1 MWSGGAM
8 GKILLS
14 NHYEGAPLAI
24 LKQAIAGDF
33 ELEVLDALSVD
44 ELRERIADADYLL
57 VSGRM
62 RIDGET
68 LACARKLKMIQ
79 RTGVGLDSLDL
90 DCIKE
95 RGIPLYVNQG
105 VNSTS
110 VAEHAL
116 YLILAALRRSYFV
129 NRQIRSGI
137 WKKQETGLT
146 THELAGKTV
155 GVVGMGNI
163 GRKVARRVAAFD
175 ARILYY
181 DAYRLNPEDE
191 AALGVE
197 FCSMGD
203 LLAHADVV
211 TLHCPANGDGP
222 LIGASEL
229 ARMRDGAI
237 IINTARGSLVDMDA
251 LVAALNSGKLA
262 AAGIDVF
269 DSEPI
274 AADHPIL
281 ACDNAVL
288 SPHIGGVTYE
298 AFASMMEGAVGN
310 MRAFERGDLAAIAS
324 SRYL

>member
-1 MWSGGAM
+1 M
-8 GKILLS
+8 GKIVLS

-24 LKQAIAGDF
+24 LQQAVAGDF
-33 ELEVLDALSVD
+33 ELEVLDELSAD

-57 VSGRM
+57 ASGRM

-68 LACARKLKMIQ
+68 LGCARKLKMIQ

-90 DCIKE
+90 DYIKE
-95 RGIPLYVNQG
+95 QGIPLYVNQG

-129 NRQIRSGI
+129 NRQIRSGV

-155 GVVGMGNI
+155 GVIGMGNI
-163 GRKVARRVAAFD
+163 GRKVARRLAAFD
-175 ARILYY
+175 TCILYY
-181 DAYRLNPEDE
+181 DAFRLKPEDE

-197 FCSMGD
+197 FCSMEQ
-203 LLAHADVV
+203 LIETADIV
-211 TLHCPANGDGP
+211 TLHCPASPDGP
-222 LIGASEL
+222 LIGADEI
-229 ARMRDGAI
+229 ARMKNGAI
-237 IINTARGSLVDMDA
+237 IVNTARGSLVDMAALVDA
-251 LVAALNSGKLA
+251 LECGKLS

-269 DSEPI
+269 DAEPI
-274 AADHPIL
+274 PADHPIL
-281 ACDNAVL
+281 ACENAVL

-298 AFASMMEGAVGN
+298 AFASMMEGAVDN
-310 MRAFERGDLAAIAS
+310 MRTFERGDLEAIAP

>member
-1 MWSGGAM
+1 MA
-8 GKILLS
+8 KILLS
-14 NHYEGAPLAI
+14 NHYEGAPLEI
-24 LKQAIAGDF
+24 LRNAIAGDF
-33 ELEVLDALSVD
+33 ELEVLDELSED
-44 ELRERIADADYLL
+44 ELRERIVDADYLL

-62 RIDGET
+62 KISGQT
-68 LACARKLKMIQ
+68 LDCAQKLKMIQ

-90 DCIKE
+90 NGIKA
-95 RGIPLYVNQG
+95 RGIPLYVNAG

-116 YLILAALRRSYFV
+116 CLMLAALRRSYFV

-181 DAYRLNPEDE
+181 DAFRLKPEDE
-191 AALGVE
+191 TALDVE
-197 FCSMGD
+197 FCSMD
-203 LLAHADVV
+203 HLIENADII
-211 TLHCPANGDGP
+211 TLHCPASDDGP
-222 LIGASEL
+222 ILGATEF
-229 ARMRDGAI
+229 ARMRNGAI
-237 IINTARGSLVDMDA
+237 VINTARGSLIDMAA
-251 LVAALNSGKLA
+251 LVECLNSGKLS
-262 AAGIDVF
+262 AAGIDVY

-281 ACDNAVL
+281 ACENAVL

-298 AFASMMEGAVGN
+298 AFASMMSAAVDN
-310 MRAFERGDLAAIAS
+310 MRAFEAGDLSAIES